1 MTHVLNP
8 QCVLVT
14 GGAGY
19 IGSHACKA
27 LAEEGYTPVTF
38 DNLVYGH
45 RDAVRW
51 GPLEEGDILDRS
63 KLDKVI
69 ETYRPSAVMHFA
81 AYAYVG
87 ESVRDPRRYYRNNV
101 AGTLN
106 LLESVVDHDIQRF
119 VFSSTCAIYGVPNE
133 VPIPESHPQ
142 HPINPYGRSKRVIEQ
157 MLEDFGAAYGLRSM
171 SLRYFNA
178 AGADPEGMIGED
190 HDPETHLIP
199 LALDAAAGRRP
210 EVTIFGQD
218 YDTPDGTCI
227 RDYVHVSDL
236 ADAHLRALRALES
249 GASTAAYNLG
259 TGVGHSVKEVIQ
271 VVRDVTGRH
280 IREVAGARRPGDPP
294 RLISD
299 PGSVGR
305 ALGWSPRH
313 SDLPTMI
320 QSAWNWYQARF
331 GDLVEDTG
339 C

>member
-27 LAEEGYTPVTF
+27 LAAEGYTPIAF
-38 DNLVYGH
+38 DNMVYGH

-63 KLDKVI
+63 RLDQVI
-69 ETYRPSAVMHFA
+69 AAYRPAAVMHFA

-87 ESVRDPRRYYRNNV
+87 ESVADPRRYYRNNV
-101 AGTLN
+101 AGTLS
-106 LLESVVDHDIQRF
+106 LLESVVDHDIERF
-119 VFSSTCAIYGVPNE
+119 VFSSSCATYGVP
-133 VPIPESHPQ
+133 VAIPIPESHDQ
-142 HPINPYGRSKRVIEQ
+142 HPITPYGRSKRIIEQ
-157 MLEDFGAAYGLRSM
+157 MLEDFGAAYGLRST

-178 AGADPEGMIGED
+178 AGADADGLIGED

-199 LALDAAAGRRP
+199 LALDAAAGRRS
-210 EVTIFGQD
+210 EITVFGDD

-236 ADAHLRALRALES
+236 AGAHMLALRALES
-249 GASTAAYNLG
+249 GSASAAYNLG
-259 TGVGHSVKEVIQ
+259 TGAGYSVREVVQ
-271 VVRDVTGRH
+271 MVREVTGRH
-280 IREVAGARRPGDPP
+280 LRETTGSRRAGDPP

-299 PGSVGR
+299 ASR
-305 ALGWSPRH
+305 IRRELGWSPRFP
-313 SDLPTMI
+313 DLRTMVET
-320 QSAWNWYQARF
+320 AWNWHRARF
-331 GDLVEDTG
+331 GDLLEDSG